1 MLAGE
6 GGGEEAPLRREGEG
20 KELSQ
25 GEQRAARGP
34 AGRPPG
40 PILTDAGERG
50 HVELQH
56 CGTEET
62 TLLLPSPRGSAL
74 RVFLPWGGPP
84 PTDPFPLVGEWGA
97 GLAWSPR
104 GLGSNP
110 APPGTRGGRLKVS
123 SPIWASPRGR
133 PALSMRA
140 SPQNRVS

>member
-6 GGGEEAPLRREGEG
+6 GGGEEAPLRQEGEG

-25 GEQRAARGP
+25 GEQGAARGP

-56 CGTEET
+56 CGTEEA

-84 PTDPFPLVGEWGA
+84 PPTDPFPLVSGA
-97 GLAWSPR
+97 QGWPGAREAWAQIQ
-104 GLGSNP
+104 LLP
-110 APPGTRGGRLKVS
+110 AR
-123 SPIWASPRGR
+123 
-133 PALSMRA
+133 
-140 SPQNRVS
+140 RVVD